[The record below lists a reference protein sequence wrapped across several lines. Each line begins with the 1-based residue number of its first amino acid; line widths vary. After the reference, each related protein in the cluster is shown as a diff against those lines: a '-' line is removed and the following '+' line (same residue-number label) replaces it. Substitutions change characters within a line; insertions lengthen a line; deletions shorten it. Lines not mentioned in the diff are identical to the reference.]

1 MECEKKMK
9 EEDMKG
15 WCIIGLSIVAAIAF
29 IAVCL
34 VFFGLPLWL
43 LLSLILLKRRAR
55 KNQKERKSAK
65 PEEETSEKIPYG
77 RRG

>member
-1 MECEKKMK
+1 LEREKRMK

-29 IAVCL
+29 IAICL
-34 VFFGLPLWL
+34 TFFGLPLWL

-55 KNQKERKSAK
+55 KNQKERKREKA
-65 PEEETSEKIPYG
+65 EEEIPQKIPYG